1 MKYERCELKCSCVCV
16 MSEKCTE
23 KVKNKTRAVFI
34 SPLRLIDKTPRRT
47 GDVTQRWLIRIL
59 VRYGGRSS
67 PTYQTDGQTDG
78 SAITISRCALHCM
91 LTAMKNIYIYTPI
104 FKYTPPFFTRFKSFA
119 TLCKLR
125 DPQLRVVRCPNPA
138 PIFCALAF
146 FSAV

>member
-1 MKYERCELKCSCVCV
+1 MLVCVCDERK
-16 MSEKCTE
+16 MYGKGEKQNACS
-23 KVKNKTRAVFI
+23 VHLAVT
-34 SPLRLIDKTPRRT
+34 LDRQNAEAHRRCDAT
-47 GDVTQRWLIRIL
+47 VTDPYPGKIWWTFVPYIPD
-59 VRYGGRSS
+59 GR
-67 PTYQTDGQTDG
+67 TDGRICHNNI
-78 SAITISRCALHCM
+78 ALCIALH
-91 LTAMKNIYIYTPI
+91 ADRDEKNIYTPI

>member
-1 MKYERCELKCSCVCV
+1 MLVCVCDERK
-16 MSEKCTE
+16 MYGKGEKQNACS
-23 KVKNKTRAVFI
+23 VHLAVT
-34 SPLRLIDKTPRRT
+34 LDRQNAEAHRRCDAT
-47 GDVTQRWLIRIL
+47 VTDPYPGKIWWTFVPYIPD
-59 VRYGGRSS
+59 GR
-67 PTYQTDGQTDG
+67 TDGR
-78 SAITISRCALHCM
+78 ICRICALHCM